1 MATIYATTDYNF
13 RNNACKDKSL
23 PNITWNSQS
32 NSGRS
37 INQISESD
45 TSIVVQTQTVG
56 EEYPKVSRTEFS
68 CSCKNDDQK
77 CMEDLQIFKTAVK
90 NIHEAPTPFCPPG
103 ASWAPPVYGVKM
115 NTDEKFNWD
124 GSQLK
129 FVKMPE
135 WPSLLHPNHYERI
148 AGGACGEKAKKYN
161 QCAVWAYRN
170 PAQTNNCEGK
180 PEHCSSDEDFIG
192 VTSK

>member
-1 MATIYATTDYNF
+1 M
-13 RNNACKDKSL
+13 NA
-23 PNITWNSQS
+23 
-32 NSGRS
+32 
-37 INQISESD
+37 
-45 TSIVVQTQTVG
+45 
-56 EEYPKVSRTEFS
+56 
-68 CSCKNDDQK
+68 
-77 CMEDLQIFKTAVK
+77 
-90 NIHEAPTPFCPPG
+90 
-103 ASWAPPVYGVKM
+103 
-115 NTDEKFNWD
+115 DEKFNWD
-124 GSQLK
+124 GSKLK

-180 PEHCSSDEDFIG
+180 PEHCSSDEDFLG